1 MYTSTIH
8 ELEES
13 ALLDLAIW
21 WYNEPFT
28 SLKDVVEYIKKVIE
42 SHGIQWDKDIS
53 DTSDIK
59 NFLSVEVNNAYSYT
73 FRDIK
78 DFLGNAYKYT
88 FTNDHHVIPPLK
100 NGIQCIYVNN
110 KNPLWVA
117 SYVDDEMDIVYKEFY
132 SEDEAQEFLRKH
144 TH

>member
-8 ELEES
+8 ELGDE

-28 SLKDVVEYIKKVIE
+28 SLDDVIKIIKIVIE
-42 SHGIQWDKDIS
+42 SHGIQWDKEIS

-59 NFLSVEVNNAYSYT
+59 NFLSVEVGNAYSYT

-88 FTNDHHVIPPLK
+88 FTNDHKVIPPLK

-110 KNPLWVA
+110 KNLLWIA

-132 SEDEAQEFLRKH
+132 SENEAQEFLRKH
-144 TH
+144 NH